1 VRGDQ
6 QKQHDEN
13 AKRRI
18 YTAPFLWQAVR
29 RRTLVMASRAAARID
44 HMICA
49 SQRWRECIHD
59 GALYFFSVVL
69 IDQPADKVVSVII
82 E

>member
-1 VRGDQ
+1 
-6 QKQHDEN
+6 
-13 AKRRI
+13 
-18 YTAPFLWQAVR
+18 
-29 RRTLVMASRAAARID
+29 MASRAAARID

-49 SQRWRECIHD
+49 SQRWRECIYD

-69 IDQPADKVVSVII
+69 IDQPADKVVGVII

>member
-1 VRGDQ
+1 MVS
-6 QKQHDEN
+6 
-13 AKRRI
+13 
-18 YTAPFLWQAVR
+18 P
-29 RRTLVMASRAAARID
+29 AAARIV